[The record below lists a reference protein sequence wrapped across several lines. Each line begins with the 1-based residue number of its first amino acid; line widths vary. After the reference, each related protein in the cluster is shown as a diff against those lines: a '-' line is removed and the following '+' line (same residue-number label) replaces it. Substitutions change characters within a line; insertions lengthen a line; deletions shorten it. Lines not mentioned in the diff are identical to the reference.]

1 MGHLGADITMKS
13 GCWSNNDMR
22 QRILDT
28 VKQLFDGNK
37 EYFNRKN
44 YIWPIRGQ
52 AESLLESL
60 TNKDV
65 LVPPPANLPK
75 RSKTWTTKIIEFRF
89 GYKKVWPSP
98 AQVSFRGVA
107 VTRQL
112 QWLLENFNGG
122 ACQKIKET
130 LHLDNTLKQCRE
142 VVGTKFRRTIEHANE
157 EEYRRKLE
165 DFQKDVWK
173 TQAYLQVDQDSIEKL
188 GKSFDSR
195 VLP

>member
-1 MGHLGADITMKS
+1 MGDDLA
-13 GCWSNNDMR
+13 
-22 QRILDT
+22 
-28 VKQLFDGNK
+28 
-37 EYFNRKN
+37 
-44 YIWPIRGQ
+44 
-52 AESLLESL
+52 
-60 TNKDV
+60 
-65 LVPPPANLPK
+65 PPPADLPK
-75 RSKTWTTKIIEFRF
+75 RAKTWTTKKIKFYLPI
-89 GYKKVWPSP
+89 KHNKVWPSP
-98 AQVSFRGVA
+98 AQVSLRGVA